1 MNSFPIP
8 PHTHAIDTEF
18 IEESMVAEIL
28 SEIKSKGNH
37 MEDPER
43 LERTAGSPNG

>member
-37 MEDPER
+37 MEDSR
-43 LERTAGSPNG
+43 KIGTDSGIA